1 MQSSKSTR
9 HMIKNR
15 NIGLF
20 SVLALAAPL
29 VVMAAEPAWWT
40 QQKSKCR
47 LSSGLAYNTWVSQGS
62 QCNNGGS
69 GSSSSTPA
77 GGSIGTI
84 IGTEIGKEI
93 GKALFGDPESDAR
106 RKAQAQIRAEEQ
118 RRAAEEA
125 ERRLEEQ
132 KNRLLGGM
140 IGIESPASLGLMGV
154 ESGPE
159 LSLMTGELTPK
170 LLRDGTP
177 ESGAKG
183 HRIVDC
189 NQTRNVREKLNK
201 GLPQQREAIDRT
213 EKQFLSAKAEGAKA
227 WGELSNTAKE
237 AVITEAKDFAFDTLR
252 TTGKV
257 RKRLE
262 ELQLAGKIDAKTLRN
277 LSFSLEAVDKGAQS
291 MKKLKLSSNA
301 GAQYGVDHFDADLG
315 QSTTSLWGE
324 IKSANKL
331 FVESGVAEELGE
343 NLSKGLG
350 PLGPIGFRAAKTAID
365 ASALGGQVGISWWE
379 REQAKAALQTMREQ
393 LQNIESRVY
402 ELDQDIAENCQSTGG
417 LAR

>member
-1 MQSSKSTR
+1 MQRGKSTL
-9 HMIKNR
+9 N
-15 NIGLF
+15 NIVLS

-40 QQKSKCR
+40 QQKSKCG
-47 LSSGLAYNTWVSQGS
+47 LSPSLAYNTWVSQGS
-62 QCNNGGS
+62 PCNSSGS
-69 GSSSSTPA
+69 GSSSSAPA

-93 GKALFGDPESDAR
+93 GKALFGDPEADAR
-106 RKAQAQIRAEEQ
+106 RKEQAQIRAEQQ

-125 ERRLEEQ
+125 ERKLEQQ
-132 KNRLLGGM
+132 KARLLGGM
-140 IGIESPASLGLMGV
+140 IGVDNSTSLGLMDV
-154 ESGPE
+154 ESGSE

-183 HRIVDC
+183 YRIVDC
-189 NQTRNVREKLNK
+189 NQTRKTREKLNK

-213 EKQFLSAKAEGAKA
+213 EKQISSAKTEGAKA
-227 WGELSNTAKE
+227 WGELSITAKE
-237 AVITEAKDFAFDTLR
+237 AAITEAKDFAFDTLR

-257 RKRLE
+257 RKRLK
-262 ELQLAGKIDAKTLRN
+262 ELELAGKIDAKTVRN

-291 MKKLKLSSNA
+291 VKKLKLSGSA
-301 GAQYGVDHFDADLG
+301 GAQYGVDHFDAELG
-315 QSTTSLWGE
+315 QSTSSLWGE
-324 IKSANKL
+324 IKSANRL

-350 PLGPIGFRAAKTAID
+350 PLGPVGFRAAKTAID
-365 ASALGGQVGISWWE
+365 ATALGGQVGISWWE
-379 REQAKAALQTMREQ
+379 REQANAALKTMQEQ
-393 LQNIESRVY
+393 LKNIESRVY